1 MTGQYFFA
9 HGETKHGPYTADQMR
24 DLATA
29 GKIQRTDLVWQEGMK
44 QRFQAALVEFLF
56 EDSAAATETE
66 DSVEAPGEP
75 AAAHEAPE
83 KPPDPMA
90 ERIFEKPARPPE
102 KDRPKRVVSIKGGIL
117 CSQDGK
123 HVQFRKKCT
132 VCGYEE
138 QGRTTLLIR
147 AVTMKIPFFCRK
159 CRKGRVTEMLGSS

>member
-29 GKIQRTDLVWQEGMK
+29 GTIQRTDLVWQEGMK
-44 QRFQAALVEFLF
+44 QRFQAAQVQFLF
-56 EDSAAATETE
+56 EDPADGDESAEAPAEPVAAA
-66 DSVEAPGEP
+66 
-75 AAAHEAPE
+75 EAPE
-83 KPPDPMA
+83 TPPEPIG
-90 ERIFEKPARPPE
+90 ERMFEKPVRPPE

-159 CRKGRVTEMLGSS
+159 CRKGRVTEMLGTS